1 MPRAAAER
9 EISPFAVASPALPAP
24 SDLTEEQVV
33 DWLRITSAFDA
44 DWFDAGNAPLLVELC
59 RHLSYSRH
67 IGEQLAALRKRA
79 LASGTPT
86 SGKQLRVFNQLLRMQ
101 RGETQ
106 VISMLSVKLRL
117 SNSAHRTNDPRRGR
131 GDGRLAATVP
141 SGPKP
146 WEQ

>member
-1 MPRAAAER
+1 MPKAAAER
-9 EISPFAVASPALPAP
+9 EAIPFAIAAPALSPP
-24 SDLTEEQVV
+24 EDLTAEQQA
-33 DWLRITSAFDA
+33 DWVRITSAFEA
-44 DWFDAGNAPLLVELC
+44 DWFDAGNAPLLVELV

-67 IGEQLAALRKRA
+67 LGEQLAALRKRA
-79 LASGTPT
+79 LASGTPA
-86 SGKQLRVFNQLLRMQ
+86 SAKQLRVFNQLLRMQ

-106 VISMLSVKLRL
+106 IIAVLSVKLRL